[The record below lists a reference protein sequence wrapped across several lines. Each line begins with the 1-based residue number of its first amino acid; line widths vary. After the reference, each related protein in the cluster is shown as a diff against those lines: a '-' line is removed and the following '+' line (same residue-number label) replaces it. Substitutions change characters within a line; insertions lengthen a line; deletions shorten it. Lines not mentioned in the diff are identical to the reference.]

1 LCRGT
6 WWHSTETSYNCRHAV
21 HSNRCS
27 SSSPSKRLRL
37 WQYIRPVAVSR
48 EGWLTCPCWTEL
60 NLCVAFSPTTKSRLM
75 AQRGILWSGSDACHG
90 FLISRS
96 PLSDTSGGRAGFTK
110 SFLLKHRT
118 DRPCCTVDA
127 CHPVAGSLY
136 ERG

>member
-1 LCRGT
+1 MAAHQTSGRFTRGLVNVSMLDGT
-6 WWHSTETSYNCRHAV
+6 QSVCCLFTDYKESSDGTKRNPVVGKRRLSYWEVGFGLERET
-21 HSNRCS
+21 
-27 SSSPSKRLRL
+27 
-37 WQYIRPVAVSR
+37 
-48 EGWLTCPCWTEL
+48 
-60 NLCVAFSPTTKSRLM
+60 
-75 AQRGILWSGSDACHG
+75 DAG

-96 PLSDTSGGRAGFTK
+96 PLSDTSGGRARFTK

>member
-1 LCRGT
+1 VSMLDGT
-6 WWHSTETSYNCRHAV
+6 QSVCCLFTDHKESSDGTKRNPVVGKRRLSYWEVGFGLESET
-21 HSNRCS
+21 
-27 SSSPSKRLRL
+27 
-37 WQYIRPVAVSR
+37 
-48 EGWLTCPCWTEL
+48 
-60 NLCVAFSPTTKSRLM
+60 
-75 AQRGILWSGSDACHG
+75 DAG

-127 CHPVAGSLY
+127 CHPVPSSLY